1 LNPRAIAKWEE
12 SQEPYAQNFYE
23 NSSYGKLHLNFVSSH
38 KVYQVPKSAD
48 VYNMTMPMPPTPA
61 LFVDAMEAAK
71 ADYDF
76 SKVDEVLVVVPDE
89 AIFDGGVSF
98 AVGATVGG
106 SKIRF
111 GTVAQFANVD
121 SNGNPYEPGWLAHEF
136 GETIG
141 LTEPEILPWTGVPSA
156 WDVMSWNSNYDQD
169 LYTWEKLILGWI
181 SPNQMACLDS
191 TSLKPVDVFLSA
203 NEISSSDTKL
213 AVVRLSSSQAIVV
226 ESRRNS
232 GLDPLTAE
240 QEGVLAYKV
249 DLNKGWRQGTITDLY
264 SNPTQVCGSFGC
276 QLLGTLHQGETLV
289 SEGVKIK
296 VTKYTENGD
305 FVSVERN
312 S

>member
-1 LNPRAIAKWEE
+1 
-12 SQEPYAQNFYE
+12 
-23 NSSYGKLHLNFVSSH
+23 
-38 KVYQVPKSAD
+38 
-48 VYNMTMPMPPTPA
+48 MTMPMAPAPA

-76 SKVDEVLVVVPDE
+76 ANVDEVLVVVPDQ

-98 AVGATVGG
+98 SVGATVGG
-106 SKIRF
+106 SHIRF

-121 SNGNPYEPGWLAHEF
+121 PNGNPYEPGWLAHEF

-141 LTEPEILPWTGVPSA
+141 LTEPEILPWTGTPSA
-156 WDVMSWNSNYDQD
+156 WDVMSWNSNYEQD

-181 SPNQMACLDS
+181 TPNQMACLDNS
-191 TSLKPVDVFLSA
+191 SLKPVNVFLSA
-203 NEISSSDTKL
+203 NEIPSSDTKL
-213 AVVRLSSSQAIVV
+213 VVVRLSPYQAIVV

-232 GLDPLTAE
+232 GLDPLAPE
-240 QEGVLAYKV
+240 QEGVLAYKL

-264 SNPTQVCGSFGC
+264 SDPTNICGSLGC

-289 SEGVKIK
+289 SEGISIK
-296 VTKYTENGD
+296 VLKFTQDGD
-305 FVSVERN
+305 YVSVGRN